1 MGLILGCCPSLQNTF
16 VSKLYKTSPEKSFYK
31 YDFNKHRSTSL
42 PVRHEHLLSYTHMTR
57 KLSECHC
64 HLKTHKSHE
73 ISKMRGSS
81 GIFSFRLI

>member
-42 PVRHEHLLSYTHMTR
+42 PVRHEHLLSYTQDFR
-57 KLSECHC
+57 D
-64 HLKTHKSHE
+64 LKK
-73 ISKMRGSS
+73 IRN
-81 GIFSFRLI
+81 